1 MAVSNRDRVR
11 KGLDELV
18 TGLAP
23 FVERELK
30 AKLGGHWVED
40 ITSRSRGLK
49 REGDGIHWDTQ
60 ALLKAMV
67 DNWQGV
73 FRYVLAWPELEKRAG
88 ESGAGAE
95 TQAELFE

>member
-1 MAVSNRDRVR
+1 MAVSNRDRIR

-30 AKLGGHWVED
+30 AKLGGHWVEE

-49 REGDGIHWDTQ
+49 REDDGIRWDTQ
-60 ALLKAMV
+60 ALLKELRDTRPLSVVMAERV
-67 DNWQGV
+67 GAL
-73 FRYVLAWPELEKRAG
+73 RAWA
-88 ESGAGAE
+88 AE
-95 TQAELFE
+95 RTVPAN